1 MYMRKIIT
9 YLFGASL
16 LLAST
21 TALAQTQRNEML
33 LNAVSFINTPY
44 GVKTLDMNNEEQLVL
59 NTDEVDCVTLVENV
73 LAMSLAENS
82 QTLEVNEQDFT
93 RWLTKIRYRNGV
105 IDGYPSRLH
114 YMTEWINNGI
124 KQGFLE
130 DITAVQSPYTLKTDI
145 HYMTSHVNDYPK
157 LQLSA
162 DNVAKMKQVEAS
174 ITGQEVHYV
183 PKDYLTDE
191 GFFWIRSGD
200 IIAITTSTPGLDVA
214 HMGIAINVD
223 GTLALLHASTTDM
236 KVEVSKV
243 SLKEM
248 LRRNK
253 SWTGVRVI
261 RMKK

>member
-1 MYMRKIIT
+1 MKGIKYF
-9 YLFGASL
+9 LGSAL
-16 LLAST
+16 LMLST
-21 TALAQTQRNEML
+21 AVMAQAQRNEML

-114 YMTEWINNGI
+114 YMTEWISNGI

-145 HYMTSHVNDYPK
+145 HYMTSHVNNYPK

-162 DNVAKMKQVEAS
+162 DNVAKMKQIEAS

-214 HMGIAINVD
+214 HMGIAMNVD

-253 SWTGVRVI
+253 SWTGIRVI

>member
-1 MYMRKIIT
+1 MKGIKYF
-9 YLFGASL
+9 LGSAL
-16 LLAST
+16 LMIST
-21 TALAQTQRNEML
+21 AVMAQAQRNEML

-114 YMTEWINNGI
+114 YMTEWISNGI

-130 DITAVQSPYTLKTDI
+130 DITAVQSPYTTTVNLN
-145 HYMTSHVNDYPK
+145 YMTTHVSSYPK

-162 DNVAKMKQVEAS
+162 DNVNKMKQVEAS
-174 ITGQEVHYV
+174 ISGQEVHYV

>member
-1 MYMRKIIT
+1 MKKLII
-9 YLFGASL
+9 YVVLFVVCASIT
-16 LLAST
+16 AS
-21 TALAQTQRNEML
+21 AQTQARNEML

-44 GVKTLDMNNEEQLVL
+44 GVKTLDMSNEEQLVL

-82 QTLEVNEQDFT
+82 QTLQLNEQDFT

-105 IDGYPSRLH
+105 IDGYTSRLH
-114 YMTEWINNGI
+114 YMTEWIANGV

-130 DITAVQSPYTLKTDI
+130 DVTAVQSPYTAKMNI
-145 HYMTSHVNDYPK
+145 SYMTNHVSDYPK

-162 DNVAKMKQVEAS
+162 DNLNKMKQIEAALDG
-174 ITGQEVHYV
+174 TEVHYI

-200 IIAITTSTPGLDVA
+200 IIAITTSTPGLDIA
-214 HMGIAINVD
+214 HMGIAMNVD
-223 GTLALLHASTTDM
+223 GTLTLLHASTTDM

>member
-114 YMTEWINNGI
+114 YMTEWISNGI

-130 DITAVQSPYTLKTDI
+130 DSTAVQSPYTLKTDI

>member
-1 MYMRKIIT
+1 MRKIIT

-21 TALAQTQRNEML
+21 AALAQTQRNEML

-114 YMTEWINNGI
+114 YMTEWISNGI

>member
-114 YMTEWINNGI
+114 YMTEWISNGI

>member
-1 MYMRKIIT
+1 MRKIIT

-21 TALAQTQRNEML
+21 AALAQTQRNEML

-114 YMTEWINNGI
+114 YMTEWVSNGI

>member
-114 YMTEWINNGI
+114 YMTEWISNGI

-130 DITAVQSPYTLKTDI
+130 EITAVQSPYTLKTDI

>member
-1 MYMRKIIT
+1 MKTIIT
-9 YLFGASL
+9 YFVGALLFAG
-16 LLAST
+16 T
-21 TALAQTQRNEML
+21 TASAQNQARNEML

-73 LAMSLAENS
+73 LAMSLAEDS
-82 QTLEVNEQDFT
+82 QTMAVNEQDFT

-105 IDGYPSRLH
+105 IDGYTSRLH
-114 YMTEWINNGI
+114 YMTEWIANGI
-124 KQGFLE
+124 NQGFLE

-162 DNVAKMKQVEAS
+162 DNLNRMKQIETAIS
-174 ITGQEVHYV
+174 GQEVHYV

-200 IIAITTSTPGLDVA
+200 IIAITTSTPGLDIA
-214 HMGIAINVD
+214 HMGIAMNVD

>member
-1 MYMRKIIT
+1 MKKISAFI
-9 YLFGASL
+9 LGACL
-16 LLAST
+16 MAT
-21 TALAQTQRNEML
+21 TAMAQSQRNEML

-44 GVKTLDMNNEEQLVL
+44 GVKTLDMNPEEQLVL

-82 QTLEVNEQDFT
+82 NTLEVNEQDFS

-105 IDGYPSRLH
+105 IDGYTSRLH
-114 YMTEWINNGI
+114 YMTEWISNGI

-130 DITAVQSPYTLKTDI
+130 DITAQQSPYTLKTDI
-145 HYMTSHVNDYPK
+145 HYMTNHVNSYPK

-162 DNVAKMKQVEAS
+162 DNVNKMKQIEKELSGA
-174 ITGQEVHYV
+174 EVHYV
-183 PKDYLTDE
+183 PTDYLTDE
-191 GFFWIRSGD
+191 GYFWIRSGD
-200 IIAITTSTPGLDVA
+200 IIAITTNTPGLDIA

-253 SWTGVRVI
+253 SWTGIRVL

>member
-1 MYMRKIIT
+1 MRKIIT
-9 YLFGASL
+9 YLFGANL

-114 YMTEWINNGI
+114 YMTEWISNGI

>member
-1 MYMRKIIT
+1 MYMRIIIT

-44 GVKTLDMNNEEQLVL
+44 GVKTLDINNEEQLVL

-114 YMTEWINNGI
+114 YMTEWISNGI

-145 HYMTSHVNDYPK
+145 HYMTSHMNDYPK

>member
-1 MYMRKIIT
+1 MHMKGIKFF
-9 YLFGASL
+9 LGSAL
-16 LLAST
+16 LMMST
-21 TALAQTQRNEML
+21 AVMAQAQRNEML

-114 YMTEWINNGI
+114 YMTEWISNGI

-145 HYMTSHVNDYPK
+145 HYMTSNVNSYPK
-157 LQLSA
+157 LQLST

-174 ITGQEVHYV
+174 ISGQEVHYV

-253 SWTGVRVI
+253 SWTGIRVI

>member
-114 YMTEWINNGI
+114 YMTEWISNGI

-130 DITAVQSPYTLKTDI
+130 DITAVQSPHTLKTDI

>member
-114 YMTEWINNGI
+114 YMTEWISNGI

-183 PKDYLTDE
+183 PKDYLIDE

>member
-21 TALAQTQRNEML
+21 AALAQTQRNEML

-114 YMTEWINNGI
+114 YMTEWISNGI

>member
-9 YLFGASL
+9 YLFGANL

-114 YMTEWINNGI
+114 YMTEWISNGI

>member
-21 TALAQTQRNEML
+21 AALAQTQRNEML

-73 LAMSLAENS
+73 LAISLAENS

-114 YMTEWINNGI
+114 YMTEWISNGI

>member
-1 MYMRKIIT
+1 MNKITTFFAISA
-9 YLFGASL
+9 LFLSATAS
-16 LLAST
+16 
-21 TALAQTQRNEML
+21 AQPQARNEML

-44 GVKTLDMNNEEQLVL
+44 GVKTLDMSNEEQLVL

-82 QTLEVNEQDFT
+82 QTLQLNEQDFT

-105 IDGYPSRLH
+105 IDGYTSRLH
-114 YMTEWINNGI
+114 YMTEWIANGV

-130 DITAVQSPYTLKTDI
+130 DVTAVQSPYTAKMNI
-145 HYMTSHVNDYPK
+145 SYMTNHVSDYPK

-162 DNVAKMKQVEAS
+162 DNLNKMKQIEAALDG
-174 ITGQEVHYV
+174 TEVHYI

-200 IIAITTSTPGLDVA
+200 IIAITTSTPGLDIA
-214 HMGIAINVD
+214 HMGIAMNVD
-223 GTLALLHASTTDM
+223 GTLTLLHASTTDM

>member
-1 MYMRKIIT
+1 MRKIIT

-16 LLAST
+16 LLVST

-114 YMTEWINNGI
+114 YMTEWISNGI

>member
-1 MYMRKIIT
+1 MRKIIT

-21 TALAQTQRNEML
+21 AALAQTQRNEML

-114 YMTEWINNGI
+114 YMTEWISNGI

-162 DNVAKMKQVEAS
+162 DNVAKMKQV
-174 ITGQEVHYV
+174 
-183 PKDYLTDE
+183 
-191 GFFWIRSGD
+191 
-200 IIAITTSTPGLDVA
+200 
-214 HMGIAINVD
+214 
-223 GTLALLHASTTDM
+223 
-236 KVEVSKV
+236 
-243 SLKEM
+243 
-248 LRRNK
+248 
-253 SWTGVRVI
+253 
-261 RMKK
+261 

>member
-1 MYMRKIIT
+1 MRKIIT

>member
-1 MYMRKIIT
+1 MRIIIT

-44 GVKTLDMNNEEQLVL
+44 GVKTLDINNEEQLVL

-114 YMTEWINNGI
+114 YMTEWISNGI

-145 HYMTSHVNDYPK
+145 HYMTSHMNDYPK

>member
-1 MYMRKIIT
+1 MRKIIT

-114 YMTEWINNGI
+114 YMTEWISNGI

>member
-1 MYMRKIIT
+1 MRKIIT

-44 GVKTLDMNNEEQLVL
+44 GVKTLDMNYEEQLVL

-93 RWLTKIRYRNGV
+93 RWLTKIRYRNGE

-114 YMTEWINNGI
+114 YMTEWISNGI

>member
-21 TALAQTQRNEML
+21 AALAQTQRNEML

-114 YMTEWINNGI
+114 YMTEWISNGI

-200 IIAITTSTPGLDVA
+200 IIAITTNTPGLDVA